1 MGCHTW
7 FYRNEEYLK
16 KQLDCEFHDL
26 FRTGYDEDKIL
37 RSFEET
43 MIYIKEK
50 NCQTFENTE
59 QELKEFFNKYPDGV
73 IEFG

>member
-7 FYRNEEYLK
+7 FYRNEEYLQ

-26 FRTGYDEDKIL
+26 FRAAYDEDTVLK
-37 RSFEET
+37 SFEET
-43 MIYIKEK
+43 MEYIKDN
-50 NCQTFENTE
+50 NCQTFEYTE
-59 QELKEFFNKYPDGV
+59 EKLKEFFNKYPKGV

>member
-16 KQLDCEFHDL
+16 KQLDCEFHDW

>member
-7 FYRNEEYLK
+7 FYRNKEYLN

-26 FRTGYDEDKIL
+26 FRAGYDEDKVL
-37 RSFEET
+37 TSLEET
-43 MIYIKEK
+43 LSYIKEN
-50 NCQTFENTE
+50 NCKTFEYTE
-59 QELKEFFNKYPDGV
+59 KGLKEFFNKYPDGV